1 MKRIAVILAL
11 VTLLVSAIPVGAQ
24 EMLPPDPNR
33 SGDFTSGYMGEKIL
47 VDVFVVRPISFAAS
61 LIGLIGSVGAYPMA
75 SLSGSTDR
83 VTDELVRRPWNHTFC
98 RPVGDIDF

>member
-1 MKRIAVILAL
+1 MRKILVLLAVITMLSA
-11 VTLLVSAIPVGAQ
+11 AIPAYAE

-33 SGDFTSGYMGEKIL
+33 SGDFTSQYMGEMIIA
-47 VDVFVVRPISFAAS
+47 DIFVVRPISFAAS
-61 LIGLIGSVGAYPMA
+61 LVGLAASSVAYPMA

-83 VTDELVRRPWNHTFC
+83 VDEELVRKPWNHTFC